1 MAARSQR
8 KRSPVAI
15 GIVALVVALIVLF
28 LGFTKDIPFTTPFQ
42 VKAVF
47 ESANSIRAGAP
58 VRIAGVEVGKV
69 KSVAAQPGTDAAVL
83 TLQIKKDGLPLH
95 TDATAKIRPRI
106 FLEGNF
112 FVDLK
117 PGTPGSPNLD
127 DGDTIKVTQTAT
139 PVQLDEVL
147 TSLQSDSRQDL
158 KDLLAGLST
167 ALNSKPTA
175 AQDAASDPSARG
187 QSAAQS
193 FNDAYDD
200 IPASE
205 RSTAQ
210 VFEALL
216 GTEPSRDVSRLIAG
230 TARTTAAL
238 IRNENALKGLIS
250 NFNTTMAALA
260 SQSGNLRASIRE
272 LPGVLRTAD
281 GTLSALNA
289 AFPPTRAFAREI
301 LPGVR
306 ETPATINASF
316 PWIAQTRKLVSP
328 QELGGLAR
336 QLSPATADLARVTD
350 RAISLL
356 PQTDLASKCVT
367 HNVLPTGDLV
377 VNDEFRTGAPNYKE
391 FIWALVGLA
400 GEGQN
405 FDGNGSYV
413 RFQTGGGS
421 QQISVGRASGNSGQ
435 VFGNNVAV
443 PLGNRPF
450 YPGKRPP
457 YRPDVPCH
465 TQPLPDVNGP
475 AAAKTP
481 PGKAPNPSPAPV
493 PTPTVPTVPGAPT
506 LPPVPTVPG
515 LPTIA
520 SLRQHLRPFGDRS
533 AQTRTPTATK
543 TSRAPR

>member
-1 MAARSQR
+1 MAGRR
-8 KRSPVAI
+8 KKRSPVTI
-15 GIVALVVALIVLF
+15 GIVALVVALIALF
-28 LGFTKDIPFTTPFQ
+28 LGFTKDIPFTRPFE

-47 ESANSIRAGAP
+47 QSANSIRKNSP

-69 KSVAAQPGTDAAVL
+69 KSVQGQPGTNAAVV
-83 TLQIKKDGLPLH
+83 TMSVKKDGLPIH
-95 TDATAKIRPRI
+95 SDATAKIRPRI

-112 FVDLK
+112 FVDLS
-117 PGTPGSPNLD
+117 PGTPTAPDLQ

-147 TSLQSDSRQDL
+147 TSLQSDTRQDL
-158 KDLLAGLST
+158 KDLLDGLST
-167 ALNSKPTA
+167 ALNAKPTA

-187 QSAAQS
+187 QTAAQS

-205 RSTAQ
+205 KATSQ

-230 TARTTAAL
+230 TARTTGAL
-238 IRNENALKGLIS
+238 IRNENALKGLIT
-250 NFNTTMAALA
+250 NFNTTMAAFA
-260 SQSGNLRASIRE
+260 SEAGNLRRSISL
-272 LPGVLRTAD
+272 LP
-281 GTLSALNA
+281 GTLSNANSALSA
-289 AFPPTRAFAREI
+289 LDASFPPTRAFAREI

-316 PWIAQTRKLVSP
+316 PWIAQTRKLVSSA
-328 QELGGLAR
+328 ELGGLVR

-350 RAISLL
+350 RAIALL
-356 PQTDLASKCVT
+356 PQTDLASKCVR
-367 HNVLPTGDLV
+367 NNILPTGDLV
-377 VNDEFRTGAPNYKE
+377 INDEFKTGAPNYKE
-391 FIWALVGLA
+391 FMWSLVGLA

-421 QQISVGRASGNSGQ
+421 QQLSVGQSSSNSGK

-457 YRPDVPCH
+457 YRPDVPCY
-465 TQPLPDVNGP
+465 TQKLPDVNGP
-475 AAAKTP
+475 ASAKTP
-481 PGKAPNPSPAPV
+481 PADTSGNAPAPA
-493 PTPTVPTVPGAPT
+493 PTPTATPLPSVPS
-506 LPPVPTVPG
+506 LP
-515 LPTIA
+515 LPA
-520 SLRQHLRPFGDRS
+520 LRKHLRPFGDK
-533 AQTRTPTATK
+533 TAAGA
-543 TSRAPR
+543 SR